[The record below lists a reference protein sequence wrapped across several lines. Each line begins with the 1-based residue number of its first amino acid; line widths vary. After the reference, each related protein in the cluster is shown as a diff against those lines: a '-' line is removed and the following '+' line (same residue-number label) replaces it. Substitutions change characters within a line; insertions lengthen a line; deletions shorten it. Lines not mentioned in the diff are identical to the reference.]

1 MKIESKWKS
10 NNYISKHKI
19 SGTKIFLKVLSI
31 LLAQMPEMIVL
42 LPMVASN
49 IFKLDAW
56 KITLQEFEEFKA
68 KNYITKREDKGMICY
83 NKES

>member
-1 MKIESKWKS
+1 
-10 NNYISKHKI
+10 
-19 SGTKIFLKVLSI
+19 
-31 LLAQMPEMIVL
+31 MIVL